1 MGLFTEKYN
10 TPFDNEQMRRPV
22 DEKFTASHIRP
33 AKYLS
38 TRASLLLG
46 YTMVS
51 LCLEFM
57 ISGNAIWWPVACSFV
72 CLLAWAI
79 TLRFFMPRNLS
90 VITFAFV
97 LALFIA
103 VGEYSYQLG
112 FCVPH
117 AIAGFIPMAIGIM
130 SVARFKDDDN
140 DKFTRPAFGS
150 EVMLPYAI
158 ALVCSV
164 FGTVITYIFEK
175 RYLFVSLLASV
186 MFLIVMSWAIS
197 KISGVPRCATSKKLT
212 EFWDIPVA
220 NVSELKRFLSAR
232 GEFAV
237 VCLVCTAALYVL
249 KFFTD
254 GDLFRLAAIPAV
266 MFVVLLMGSI
276 MVYAAR
282 HNYRSSIFGLRYFI
296 SEVSTAA
303 AFISILFLVNPGF
316 PKIWHLLI
324 ALALIICT
332 DIIITGLLAVIRRR
346 LIFVSKS
353 KYIDGLPFYL
363 ILISL
368 VIMLAETCL
377 YSIPGL

>member
-140 DKFTRPAFGS
+140 DKFTRPAFGI

-186 MFLIVMSWAIS
+186 MFLIVMSWVIS

-232 GEFAV
+232 GEFAA

-249 KFFTD
+249 KIFTD

>member
-130 SVARFKDDDN
+130 SVARFKNDDN

-186 MFLIVMSWAIS
+186 MFLIVMSWVIS

-232 GEFAV
+232 GEFAA

-249 KFFTD
+249 KIFTD

>member
-10 TPFDNEQMRRPV
+10 TPFDNEEMRRPV
-22 DEKFTASHIRP
+22 DEKYTASHVRP
-33 AKYLS
+33 VRYLS

-46 YTMVS
+46 YTLVS

-57 ISGNAIWWPVACSFV
+57 ISGNIIWWPIACSFV

-90 VITFAFV
+90 VITFVFV

-103 VGEYSYQLG
+103 AGEYSYRLG
-112 FCVPH
+112 LCVPY
-117 AIAGFIPMAIGIM
+117 ATAGFIPMAIGIM

-164 FGTVITYIFEK
+164 FGTVMTYVFEK

-186 MFLIVMSWAIS
+186 MFLIVMSWVLS
-197 KISGVPRCATSKKLT
+197 KLTGTPRCATSKKLT

-220 NVSELKRFLSAR
+220 NVTELKRFLSAR
-232 GEFAV
+232 GEFAS
-237 VCLVCTAALYVL
+237 VCFVCVAAVYVL
-249 KFFTD
+249 KIFVD
-254 GDLFRLAAIPAV
+254 DELFRLTAIPAC
-266 MFVVLLMGSI
+266 MFVALLIGSI

-303 AFISILFLVNPGF
+303 AFISILFMVNPGF
-316 PKIWHLLI
+316 PKIWHLLV

-332 DIIITGLLAVIRRR
+332 DIILTGLLSVIRRR

-368 VIMLAETCL
+368 VVMLAETCL

>member
-10 TPFDNEQMRRPV
+10 TPFDNEEMRRPV
-22 DEKFTASHIRP
+22 DEKYTASHVRP
-33 AKYLS
+33 VRYLS

-46 YTMVS
+46 YTLVS

-57 ISGNAIWWPVACSFV
+57 ISGNIIWWPIACSFV

-90 VITFAFV
+90 VITFVFV

-103 VGEYSYQLG
+103 AGEYSYRLG
-112 FCVPH
+112 LCVPY
-117 AIAGFIPMAIGIM
+117 ATAGFIPMAIGIM

-164 FGTVITYIFEK
+164 FGTVMTYVFEK

-186 MFLIVMSWAIS
+186 MFLIVMSWVLS
-197 KISGVPRCATSKKLT
+197 KLTGTPRCATSKKLT

-220 NVSELKRFLSAR
+220 NISELRRFLSAR
-232 GEFAV
+232 GEFASA
-237 VCLVCTAALYVL
+237 CLVCTAAVYVL
-249 KFFTD
+249 KIFVD
-254 GDLFRLAAIPAV
+254 DELFRLTAIPTC
-266 MFVVLLMGSI
+266 MFVALLIGSI

-316 PKIWHLLI
+316 PKIWHLLV

-332 DIIITGLLAVIRRR
+332 DIILTGLLSVIRRR

-368 VIMLAETCL
+368 VVMLAETCL

>member
-97 LALFIA
+97 LVLFIA

-186 MFLIVMSWAIS
+186 MFLIVMSWVIS

-232 GEFAV
+232 GEFAA

-249 KFFTD
+249 KIFTD

>member
-140 DKFTRPAFGS
+140 DKFTRPALGS

-186 MFLIVMSWAIS
+186 MFLIVMSWVIS

-232 GEFAV
+232 GEFAA
-237 VCLVCTAALYVL
+237 VCLVCMAALYVL
-249 KFFTD
+249 KIFTD

>member
-97 LALFIA
+97 LVLFIA

-186 MFLIVMSWAIS
+186 MFLIVMSWVIS

-220 NVSELKRFLSAR
+220 NISELKRFLSAR
-232 GEFAV
+232 GEFAA

-249 KFFTD
+249 KIFTD

>member
-103 VGEYSYQLG
+103 AGEYSYQLG

-220 NVSELKRFLSAR
+220 NISELKRFLSAR
-232 GEFAV
+232 GEFAA

-249 KFFTD
+249 KIFTD

>member
-186 MFLIVMSWAIS
+186 MFLIVMSWVIS

-232 GEFAV
+232 GEFAA
-237 VCLVCTAALYVL
+237 VCLVCMAALYVL
-249 KFFTD
+249 KIFTD

>member
-90 VITFAFV
+90 VITFALV

-232 GEFAV
+232 GEFAA

-249 KFFTD
+249 KIFTD

>member
-186 MFLIVMSWAIS
+186 MFLIVMSWVIS

-232 GEFAV
+232 GEFAA

-249 KFFTD
+249 KIFTD

>member
-232 GEFAV
+232 GEFAA

-249 KFFTD
+249 KIFTD

-296 SEVSTAA
+296 SEVSIAA

>member
-164 FGTVITYIFEK
+164 FGTIITYIFEK

-186 MFLIVMSWAIS
+186 MFLIVMSWVIS

-232 GEFAV
+232 GEFAA

-249 KFFTD
+249 KIFTD

>member
-90 VITFAFV
+90 VISFAFV

-186 MFLIVMSWAIS
+186 MFLIVMSWVIS

>member
-57 ISGNAIWWPVACSFV
+57 ISDNAIWWPVACSFV

-130 SVARFKDDDN
+130 SVARFKDEDN
-140 DKFTRPAFGS
+140 DKFTRPAFGR
-150 EVMLPYAI
+150 EVILPYAI

-164 FGTVITYIFEK
+164 FGTVSTYIFEK

-186 MFLIVMSWAIS
+186 MFLIVMSWTVS
-197 KISGVPRCATSKKLT
+197 KLSGVPRCATSKKLT

-220 NVSELKRFLSAR
+220 NISELRRFLSAR
-232 GEFAV
+232 GEFAG
-237 VCLVCTAALYVL
+237 VCLVCTAAVYVL
-249 KFFTD
+249 KIFTD
-254 GDLFRLAAIPAV
+254 DELFRMTAVPAC
-266 MFVVLLMGSI
+266 MFVSLLIGTI
-276 MVYAAR
+276 MVYAAK

-296 SEVSTAA
+296 SEVSTAS
-303 AFISILFLVNPGF
+303 AFISMLFLLNPGF
-316 PKIWHLLI
+316 PKIWHLLV

-368 VIMLAETCL
+368 VVMLAETCL

>member
-212 EFWDIPVA
+212 EFWDTPVA

-232 GEFAV
+232 GEFAA

-249 KFFTD
+249 KIFTD

>member
-90 VITFAFV
+90 VISFAFV

-186 MFLIVMSWAIS
+186 MFLIVMSWVIS

-232 GEFAV
+232 GEFAA

-249 KFFTD
+249 KIFTD

>member
-186 MFLIVMSWAIS
+186 MFLIVMSWVIS

-232 GEFAV
+232 GEFAA

-249 KFFTD
+249 KIFTD

-296 SEVSTAA
+296 SAVSTAA

>member
-1 MGLFTEKYN
+1 
-10 TPFDNEQMRRPV
+10 
-22 DEKFTASHIRP
+22 
-33 AKYLS
+33 
-38 TRASLLLG
+38 
-46 YTMVS
+46 
-51 LCLEFM
+51 
-57 ISGNAIWWPVACSFV
+57 
-72 CLLAWAI
+72 
-79 TLRFFMPRNLS
+79 
-90 VITFAFV
+90 
-97 LALFIA
+97 
-103 VGEYSYQLG
+103 
-112 FCVPH
+112 
-117 AIAGFIPMAIGIM
+117 
-130 SVARFKDDDN
+130 
-140 DKFTRPAFGS
+140 
-150 EVMLPYAI
+150 
-158 ALVCSV
+158 
-164 FGTVITYIFEK
+164 
-175 RYLFVSLLASV
+175 
-186 MFLIVMSWAIS
+186 MFLIVMSWVIS

-232 GEFAV
+232 GEFAA

-249 KFFTD
+249 KIFTD

>member
-97 LALFIA
+97 LALFIV
-103 VGEYSYQLG
+103 VGEYSYQFG

-186 MFLIVMSWAIS
+186 MFLIVMSWVIS

-220 NVSELKRFLSAR
+220 NISELKRFLSAR
-232 GEFAV
+232 GEFAA

-249 KFFTD
+249 KIFTD

>member
-186 MFLIVMSWAIS
+186 MFLIVMSWVIS

-232 GEFAV
+232 GEFAA